1 MTISNVS
8 LVTLYCTDQD
18 AAKKFYVEE
27 LGFVENTDVSMG
39 NGFRWVTINHPAQPE
54 LEVTLMIPGPPLDED
69 MAAAV
74 SRALAQ
80 GIDGWHRPHHRR
92 LPQDLRGAERARGRV
107 PAAAVDRPYGVEAVM
122 RDNSGNWMVLVE
134 PKEFDPSQME
144 DFGPGA

>member
-39 NGFRWVTINHPAQPE
+39 NGFRWVTINHPSQPE
-54 LEVTLMIPGPPLDED
+54 LEITLMTPGPPLDED

-74 SRALAQ
+74 SRALAKGSMG
-80 GIDGWHRPHHRR
+80 GIGLTVEDCRKTYEE
-92 LPQDLRGAERARGRV
+92 LSARGIEFPQP
-107 PAAAVDRPYGVEAVM
+107 PADRPYGVEAVM
-122 RDNSGNWMVLVE
+122 RDISGNWMVLVE
-134 PKEFDPSQME
+134 PKEFDPTQME